1 MLIRYALSNYPATR
15 MTEDVILQTAAIW
28 QKEFI
33 SNTKEQVIEG
43 FKLAR
48 SESPDFIPA
57 IPKVQAAIK
66 RIAFESD
73 LKKRLKTPEDL
84 FRESHCGKSPEEWK
98 RMNEWEASPEG
109 AQKVKQYKQRLLE
122 LIGGQL

>member
-33 SNTKEQVIEG
+33 SNTKEQVIEA

-66 RIAFESD
+66 RIALEND

-84 FRESHCGKSPEEWK
+84 FRESHCGKSPEEWDSM
-98 RMNEWEASPEG
+98 RQWESSSDG
-109 AQKVKQYKQRLLE
+109 SKKVSAYKQRLLE
-122 LIGGQL
+122 LLGG

>member
-1 MLIRYALSNYPATR
+1 
-15 MTEDVILQTAAIW
+15 MTEDVILQMASIW

-33 SNTKEQVIEG
+33 SNTKEQVIEA

-66 RIAFESD
+66 RIALEND

-122 LIGGQL
+122 LIGDQL